1 MGATSNQWLMQRKS
15 GSSKSSTR
23 RTTPS
28 KRRGSAHNKGQ
39 LTASKTSS
47 NSSTN
52 KAGTR
57 SKKRATNS
65 SQSTQRAKSPDV
77 WYKSTALKSGLT
89 IEIPEYITHVQLSKT
104 RKAKYY
110 RKGQKIPK
118 KYAKFKKFDLS
129 GRLLGADGNPI
140 VANAGVVNKPRELKI
155 NGQQLYSG
163 NMNPMMRSKVV
174 NLIKDFFDV
183 YTAGLEAV
191 AVPVR
196 IEAELYC
203 PLAAKNWDLDNQWIY
218 HKCFL
223 DSLVKNG
230 VLPDDNV
237 MFVTQAPGFRYF
249 PVDHKE
255 ERKLVYR
262 LIPEDRPEILEHGA
276 YVSYHTETKSDESLN
291 F

>member
-1 MGATSNQWLMQRKS
+1 MQKRY

-23 RTTPS
+23 RKTQS

-39 LTASKTSS
+39 LPVSKTSKTS
-47 NSSTN
+47 LTN
-52 KAGTR
+52 KKATSSKESETGTR
-57 SKKRATNS
+57 STLPVKPPT
-65 SQSTQRAKSPDV
+65 V
-77 WYKSTALKSGLT
+77 WCKLTALKSGLT
-89 IEIPEYITHVQLSKT
+89 IEIPEYITHVTLSKS
-104 RKAKYY
+104 RRPKYY
-110 RKGQKIPK
+110 KKGQKIPK
-118 KYAKFKKFDLS
+118 KYAKFKTYDLK
-129 GRLLGADGNPI
+129 GRLLGADGHPL
-140 VANAGVVNKPRELKI
+140 VANAGVVNKPREQKI

-174 NLIKDFFDV
+174 SLIKEFFQPF
-183 YTAGLEAV
+183 TANLDSV

-196 IEAELYC
+196 IEADLYC
-203 PLAAKNWDLDNQWIY
+203 PMAAKNWDLDNQWIY

-230 VLPDDNV
+230 VLPDDNI

-255 ERKLVYR
+255 DRKLVYR
-262 LIPEDRPEILEHGA
+262 LIPEDRPEILQHGA
-276 YVSYHTETKSDESLN
+276 YISYHTETDSDESLE

>member
-1 MGATSNQWLMQRKS
+1 MQRKS
-15 GSSKSSTR
+15 GASKSTTR
-23 RTTPS
+23 KNTPS

-39 LTASKTSS
+39 LRASKTSS
-47 NSSTN
+47 NSSMS
-52 KAGTR
+52 KEATR
-57 SKKRATNS
+57 SNEQAKKATTLTPLPQKATAS
-65 SQSTQRAKSPDV
+65 S
-77 WYKSTALKSGLT
+77 KSTVLKSGLT
-89 IEIPEYITHVQLSKT
+89 IEIPEYITHVELSKS
-104 RKAKYY
+104 RRPKYY
-110 RKGQKIPK
+110 KKGQKVPK
-118 KYAKFKKFDLS
+118 KYANFKKYDLR
-129 GRLLGADGNPI
+129 GRLLGADGLPI
-140 VANAGVVNKPRELKI
+140 VANAANVSKPRLLKI

-174 NLIKDFFDV
+174 GLIKEFFDN
-183 YTAGLEAV
+183 YTKVEPV
-191 AVPVR
+191 AYPVR
-196 IEAELYC
+196 IEADLYA

-230 VLPDDNV
+230 VLPDDNI

-255 ERKLVYR
+255 DRKLVYR

-276 YVSYHTETKSDESLN
+276 YKSFHSSEPDTGETLS

>member
-1 MGATSNQWLMQRKS
+1 M
-15 GSSKSSTR
+15 SSK
-23 RTTPS
+23 
-28 KRRGSAHNKGQ
+28 
-39 LTASKTSS
+39 LIAS
-47 NSSTN
+47 
-52 KAGTR
+52 
-57 SKKRATNS
+57 
-65 SQSTQRAKSPDV
+65 
-77 WYKSTALKSGLT
+77 KSGLT

-104 RKAKYY
+104 RKPKYY
-110 RKGQKIPK
+110 TKGVKVPQK
-118 KYAKFKKFDLS
+118 YSKFKKRDLK

-174 NLIKDFFDV
+174 GLIKEFFEP
-183 YTAGLEAV
+183 YTKLDPV
-191 AVPVR
+191 SYPVR
-196 IEAELYC
+196 IEADLYA

-255 ERKLVYR
+255 DRKLVYR

-276 YVSYHTETKSDESLN
+276 YISFHTETESDESLN